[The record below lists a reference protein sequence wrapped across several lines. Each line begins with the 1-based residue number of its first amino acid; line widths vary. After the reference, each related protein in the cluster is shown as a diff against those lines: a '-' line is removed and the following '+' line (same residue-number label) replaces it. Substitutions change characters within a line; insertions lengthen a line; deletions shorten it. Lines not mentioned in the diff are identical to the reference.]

1 MNAFFGHTFA
11 LTSSGVAVEIQLV
24 LDASL
29 MAMTP
34 TILAPAIRFSL
45 FVLGEVDQWERDKS
59 FPVLNEPVL
68 AHDSESW
75 RRSASKQQ
83 LHLLSDN
90 KQQLHLLSDNK
101 RSSQLSHAAI
111 A

>member
-1 MNAFFGHTFA
+1 MKTKWPRPREFDVEWALDAAMDAFFGHTFA

-45 FVLGEVDQWERDKS
+45 FVLGEVPKTHR
-59 FPVLNEPVL
+59 P
-68 AHDSESW
+68 
-75 RRSASKQQ
+75 
-83 LHLLSDN
+83 
-90 KQQLHLLSDNK
+90 
-101 RSSQLSHAAI
+101 
-111 A
+111 